1 VSFAYDR
8 RSSLTRRNSLSDWCP
23 VKTSIF
29 RYLIL
34 FFFLSCSLSA
44 QGQSALAEPN
54 WDRNL
59 AVHSANS
66 SDNKQAL
73 KVLYQLARDGDN
85 EALLASLKLSA
96 SDTTLSAP
104 ARDWLLFSFALGLSE
119 MDANSVNTAVLDFLS
134 SYEVRTLVPHD
145 DFPNHAVP
153 LFNVP
158 AATAGVR
165 NLWQRQLAADKA
177 QQLLDGPVDAWI
189 AAYLAAGPA
198 DRRGFVD
205 SLEFASIEQ
214 LQLLGWSALAQLEK
228 QEDLTVIAARA
239 SLESGDLELLQQTIN
254 RGSGPEMP
262 RILAAAALEFSPEQS
277 GEVLNYLLHSGSD
290 SKAALAIA
298 LLAPGRLGEEN
309 IREMLFSTLPKQN
322 LGAAAALVLGASKD
336 KQIQQRLSEIAAG
349 KAGPAQQRAALAIS
363 THQPDMGAMQ

>member
-1 VSFAYDR
+1 MPTQS
-8 RSSLTRRNSLSDWCP
+8 TRRCW
-23 VKTSIF
+23 T
-29 RYLIL
+29 
-34 FFFLSCSLSA
+34 FFPA
-44 QGQSALAEPN
+44 T
-54 WDRNL
+54 
-59 AVHSANS
+59 
-66 SDNKQAL
+66 K
-73 KVLYQLARDGDN
+73 
-85 EALLASLKLSA
+85 
-96 SDTTLSAP
+96 SAP
-104 ARDWLLFSFALGLSE
+104 WF
-119 MDANSVNTAVLDFLS
+119 
-134 SYEVRTLVPHD
+134 RTMIFQTMQCLCSMSR
-145 DFPNHAVP
+145 P
-153 LFNVP
+153 LPRACVSCGSGN
-158 AATAGVR
+158 
-165 NLWQRQLAADKA
+165 WQRDKA
-177 QQLLDGPVDAWI
+177 QRLFDGPVDAWI
-189 AAYLAAGPA
+189 AAYLAAGPT

-214 LQLLGWSALAQLEK
+214 LHLLGWSALAQLEK

-239 SLESGDLELLQQTIN
+239 SLESVDLDLLQQTIS

-298 LLAPGRLGEEN
+298 LLAPGHLDEEN

-363 THQPDMGAMQ
+363 THQPDVGAMQ